1 MKLKIKNKKIFAGL
15 SLLLF
20 LGVFFLFPNVVH
32 AGVGEVVA
40 TVLGWILYPII
51 WVLGQILVMLLYVL
65 IGIAQ
70 YNDFIDSNAVK
81 FGWTLVRDLCN
92 MFFILIL
99 LIIAFATILRVEQ
112 YNLKTWLP
120 KLILMAVLINFSKLI
135 CGVFID
141 ATQVVMLTFVN
152 AFKNLAAGNLTSML
166 NVTEILSFSQS
177 SSKDVTGWTILGSII
192 LALIF
197 SVVSVVVI
205 LTMLVML
212 AMRIIMIW
220 IYVVL
225 SPLAYLLASF
235 PQGQSYSQRWWT
247 DFSKNL
253 IVGPVL
259 AFFIWLSFA
268 SLGGVE
274 GSRDINKMQRE
285 SNPENGDIGSEN
297 FSISVTEAGS
307 QENVTKFIISIG
319 MLLGG
324 LMIAQE
330 MGGMA
335 GSVAGKGMAKLQAMG
350 SGAMNSVSK
359 GAKRVTGIERA
370 QNALKVR
377 QSMKE
382 SVRQGRAQKDA
393 ESLLMKESKIKK
405 NIAAVPDKGRQ
416 LVDRGMQR
424 AFGVNSTQTKINEA
438 KEQRKALEEERKD
451 IEVKFKDSI
460 GKGDA
465 MISQANNLEQTQS
478 RFNELQARVSA
489 NDNDV
494 EAQEELKMVGADLS
508 MMKKNAGLAVNA
520 DETAVA
526 TKVKELRDGGK
537 KEKENDKLEDINKQ
551 ISAKD
556 SEIQQHETVLG
567 KQRKR
572 SENWSKATAGI
583 GGAVLG
589 GALAIA
595 TGGVAVGGLGAL
607 AAGAFTGGA
616 AGIGGRKKIMRA
628 GESDADLASNHN
640 NSQISKA
647 KEGFK
652 DSKEN
657 EIREVMNDYSRS
669 GHERTAA
676 AMVLMERGKLDQNEA
691 IVHRDKIKSSY
702 GYDNKVMNALD
713 GSLNNEY
720 QHLTRD
726 FSDLNAPQKPDE
738 DDGKFKKRQDEA
750 RDKIVRSVVGGS
762 IKIENIDKDSMKL
775 VMPELVKTMSNKRF
789 KSHYDDLP
797 KQKQKEVKES
807 LRSSGEYDSLK
818 KLAIINDAD
827 MSHLDKESDK
837 AKFMAEIEVD
847 EVRKMVT
854 KEESSESLKKFLT
867 ESPLADDLR
876 RAGTS
881 GNEKEFTNKLNEILK
896 NSKLSLDSAPERA
909 IIKRFEELMGLSFN
923 RVRPTENI
931 SNQKNNSEQLSDK
944 DEEMISTASSVIG

>member
-20 LGVFFLFPNVVH
+20 LGVFFLFPNIVH
-32 AGVGEVVA
+32 AGVGETVA

-51 WVLGQILVMLLYVL
+51 WVLGQILIMLMYIL
-65 IGIAQ
+65 IGVAQ
-70 YNDFIDSNAVK
+70 YNSFINSNAVS

-120 KLILMAVLINFSKLI
+120 KLVLMAVLINFSKLI
-135 CGVFID
+135 CGIFID
-141 ATQVVMLTFVN
+141 VAQVIMLTFVN
-152 AFKNLAAGNLTSML
+152 AFKDMAGGNLTDML
-166 NVTEILSFSQS
+166 GVTKILSFDQNNSE
-177 SSKDVTGWTILGSII
+177 DVTGWTILGSII

-197 SVVSVVVI
+197 SIVSVVVV

-253 IVGPVL
+253 IVGPIL

-268 SLGGVE
+268 SLGGIE
-274 GSRDINKMQRE
+274 GSRDINKMKTEEAGQE
-285 SNPENGDIGSEN
+285 AFSA
-297 FSISVTEAGS
+297 SISEAGS
-307 QENVTKFIISIG
+307 QDNMTKFIISIG

-382 SVRQGRAQKDA
+382 GVRQERAQKDA
-393 ESLLMKESKIKK
+393 GALLRAESKAKK
-405 NIAAVPDKGRQ
+405 AIASVPDKGRQ

-438 KEQRKALEEERKD
+438 KEQRKALEEKKKK
-451 IEVKFKDSI
+451 IEVEFKDSI

-465 MISQANNLEQTQS
+465 MISQANNLEQTQT
-478 RFNELQARVSA
+478 RFNQLQAETQK
-489 NDNDV
+489 NPGNL
-494 EAQEELKMVGADLS
+494 EAKEELKMVGADLS

-526 TKVKELRDGGK
+526 TKVKELRDGGE

-657 EIREVMNDYSRS
+657 EIRDVMNDYSRS

-691 IVHRDKIKSSY
+691 VVHRDKIKSSY

-750 RDKIVRSVVGGS
+750 RDKIVKGVVSGS
-762 IKIENIDKDSMKL
+762 IKIENIDKGSMEL
-775 VMPELVKTMSNKRF
+775 VIPALVKTMSNKRF

-909 IIKRFEELMGLSFN
+909 IIKRIEELMGLSFSKP
-923 RVRPTENI
+923 RPTESI

-944 DEEMISTASSVIG
+944 DEEMISNAAAVLG

>member
-1 MKLKIKNKKIFAGL
+1 
-15 SLLLF
+15 
-20 LGVFFLFPNVVH
+20 
-32 AGVGEVVA
+32 
-40 TVLGWILYPII
+40 
-51 WVLGQILVMLLYVL
+51 
-65 IGIAQ
+65 
-70 YNDFIDSNAVK
+70 
-81 FGWTLVRDLCN
+81 WTLVRDLCN

-120 KLILMAVLINFSKLI
+120 KLVLMAVLINFSKLI

-141 ATQVVMLTFVN
+141 VTQVIMLTFVN
-152 AFKNLAAGNLTSML
+152 GFKNLAAGNLTSML

-177 SSKDVTGWTILGSII
+177 NSKDVTGWTILGSII

-197 SVVSVVVI
+197 SIVSVVVI

-274 GSRDINKMQRE
+274 GSRDINKMKRD
-285 SNPENGDIGSEN
+285 SNPDNGDIGAEN

-307 QENVTKFIISIG
+307 QDNVTKFIISIG

-359 GAKRVTGIERA
+359 GTKRVTGIERA

-382 SVRQGRAQKDA
+382 GVRQERAQKDA
-393 ESLLMKESKIKK
+393 GALLRAESKAKK
-405 NIAAVPDKGRQ
+405 AIASVPDKGRQ

-438 KEQRKALEEERKD
+438 KEQRKALEEKKKK
-451 IEVKFKDSI
+451 IEVEFKDSI

-465 MISQANNLEQTQS
+465 MISQANNLEQTQT
-478 RFNELQARVSA
+478 RFNQLQAETQK
-489 NDNDV
+489 NPGNL
-494 EAQEELKMVGADLS
+494 EAKEELKMVGADLS

-526 TKVKELRDGGK
+526 VKVKQLRDDGK
-537 KEKENDKLEDINKQ
+537 AAVKPLEDVNSQ

-556 SEIQQHETVLG
+556 SEIQQREIILN
-567 KQRKR
+567 RNKR
-572 SENWSKATAGI
+572 RAEIGSKALAGVGGAALGTTLAVMTGGAAI
-583 GGAVLG
+583 GGLGAVAA
-589 GALAIA
+589 GAL
-595 TGGVAVGGLGAL
+595 TGGVAGV
-607 AAGAFTGGA
+607 
-616 AGIGGRKKIMRA
+616 GGRKKIMRA

-657 EIREVMNDYSRS
+657 EIRDVMNDYSRS

-691 IVHRDKIKSSY
+691 VVHRDKIKSSY

-750 RDKIVRSVVGGS
+750 RDKIVKGVVSGS
-762 IKIENIDKDSMKL
+762 IKIENIDKGSMEL
-775 VMPELVKTMSNKRF
+775 VIPALVKTMSNKRF

-909 IIKRFEELMGLSFN
+909 IIKRIEELMGLSFSKP
-923 RVRPTENI
+923 RPTESI

-944 DEEMISTASSVIG
+944 DEEMISNAAAVLG

>member
-382 SVRQGRAQKDA
+382 GLRQERAQKDA
-393 ESLLMKESKIKK
+393 GALLRAESKAKK
-405 NIAAVPDKGRQ
+405 AIAAVPDKGRQ

-424 AFGVNSTQTKINEA
+424 AFGVNSTQANINKA
-438 KEQRKALEEERKD
+438 KEERKALEEKKKE

-478 RFNELQARVSA
+478 RFNELQTRVSA
-489 NDNDV
+489 NGQDV
-494 EAQEELKMVGADLS
+494 EAKEELKMVGADLEV
-508 MMKKNAGLAVNA
+508 MKKNAGLAVNA

-526 TKVKELRDGGK
+526 AKVKELKTNGE
-537 KEKENDKLEDINKQ
+537 KEKENDELEKIN
-551 ISAKD
+551 

-567 KQRKR
+567 RQRR
-572 SENWSKATAGI
+572 RAEIGSKVLSGV
-583 GGAVLG
+583 GGAALGSVL
-589 GALAIA
+589 AFS
-595 TGGVAVGGLGAL
+595 TGGVGVL
-607 AAGAFTGGA
+607 AAGAVGGI
-616 AGIGGRKKIMRA
+616 AGVKGRKKIMRA

-640 NSQISKA
+640 NGQISKI

-652 DSKEN
+652 DSKEG
-657 EIREVMNDYSRS
+657 EIRDVMNDYSRS
-669 GHERTAA
+669 GHERAAA

-691 IVHRDKIKSSY
+691 VVHRDKIKSSY

-713 GSLNNEY
+713 SSLNNEY

-726 FSDLNAPQKPDE
+726 FSDLNDPQKPDE
-738 DDGKFKKRQDEA
+738 DKDKFDKRQSEA
-750 RDKIVRSVVGGS
+750 RDKIVKGVVSGS
-762 IKIENIDKDSMKL
+762 IKIENIDKGSMKL

-797 KQKQKEVKES
+797 KQKQREVKES

-837 AKFMAEIEVD
+837 AKFMAEIEID

-867 ESPLADDLR
+867 ESPLADELR

-881 GNEKEFTNKLNEILK
+881 GDEKEFTKKLNEILK

-909 IIKRFEELMGLSFN
+909 IIRRFQELMGVSFA
-923 RVRPTENI
+923 
-931 SNQKNNSEQLSDK
+931 SNNQQRNNP
-944 DEEMISTASSVIG
+944 ASGLVDQFGNPIRS

>member
-1 MKLKIKNKKIFAGL
+1 
-15 SLLLF
+15 
-20 LGVFFLFPNVVH
+20 
-32 AGVGEVVA
+32 
-40 TVLGWILYPII
+40 
-51 WVLGQILVMLLYVL
+51 
-65 IGIAQ
+65 
-70 YNDFIDSNAVK
+70 
-81 FGWTLVRDLCN
+81 

-120 KLILMAVLINFSKLI
+120 KLVLMAVLINFSKLI

-141 ATQVVMLTFVN
+141 VTQVIMLTFVN
-152 AFKNLAAGNLTSML
+152 GFKNLAAGNLTSML

-177 SSKDVTGWTILGSII
+177 NSKDVTGWTILGSII

-197 SVVSVVVI
+197 SIVSVVVI

-274 GSRDINKMQRE
+274 GSRDINKMKRD
-285 SNPENGDIGSEN
+285 SNPDNGDIGAEN

-307 QENVTKFIISIG
+307 QDNVTKFIISIG

-359 GAKRVTGIERA
+359 GTKRVTGIERA

-382 SVRQGRAQKDA
+382 GVRQERAQKDA
-393 ESLLMKESKIKK
+393 GALLRAESKAKK
-405 NIAAVPDKGRQ
+405 AIASVPDKGRQ

-438 KEQRKALEEERKD
+438 KEQRKALEEKKKK
-451 IEVKFKDSI
+451 IEVEFKDSI

-465 MISQANNLEQTQS
+465 MISQANNLEQTQT
-478 RFNELQARVSA
+478 RFNQLQAETQK
-489 NDNDV
+489 NPGNL
-494 EAQEELKMVGADLS
+494 EAKEELKMVGADLS

-526 TKVKELRDGGK
+526 VKVKQLRDDGK
-537 KEKENDKLEDINKQ
+537 AAVKPLEDVNSQ

-556 SEIQQHETVLG
+556 SEIQQREIILN
-567 KQRKR
+567 RNKR
-572 SENWSKATAGI
+572 RAEIGSKALAGVGGAALGTTLAVMTGGAAI
-583 GGAVLG
+583 GGLGAVAA
-589 GALAIA
+589 GAL
-595 TGGVAVGGLGAL
+595 TGGVAGV
-607 AAGAFTGGA
+607 
-616 AGIGGRKKIMRA
+616 GGRKKIMRA

-657 EIREVMNDYSRS
+657 EIRDVMNDYSRS

-691 IVHRDKIKSSY
+691 VVHRDKIKSSY

-750 RDKIVRSVVGGS
+750 RDKIVKGVVSGS
-762 IKIENIDKDSMKL
+762 IKIENIDKGSMEL
-775 VMPELVKTMSNKRF
+775 VIPALVKTMSNKRF

-909 IIKRFEELMGLSFN
+909 IIKRIEELMGLSFSKP
-923 RVRPTENI
+923 RPTESI

-944 DEEMISTASSVIG
+944 DEEMISNAAAVLG

>member
-32 AGVGEVVA
+32 AGVGETVA

-51 WVLGQILVMLLYVL
+51 WVLGQILIMLMYIL
-65 IGIAQ
+65 IGVAQ
-70 YNDFIDSNAVK
+70 YNSFIDSNAVS

-120 KLILMAVLINFSKLI
+120 KLVLMAVLINFSKLI
-135 CGVFID
+135 CGIFID
-141 ATQVVMLTFVN
+141 VAQVVMLTFVN
-152 AFKNLAAGNLTSML
+152 AFKDMAGGNLTDML
-166 NVTEILSFSQS
+166 GVTKILSFDQDNSE
-177 SSKDVTGWTILGSII
+177 DVTGWTILGSII

-197 SVVSVVVI
+197 SIVSVVVV

-253 IVGPVL
+253 IVGPIL

-268 SLGGVE
+268 SLGGIQ
-274 GSRDINKMQRE
+274 GSRDINKMKTEEAGQE
-285 SNPENGDIGSEN
+285 AFSA
-297 FSISVTEAGS
+297 SISEAGS
-307 QENVTKFIISIG
+307 QDNMTKFIISIG

-382 SVRQGRAQKDA
+382 GVRQERAQKDA
-393 ESLLMKESKIKK
+393 GALLRAESKAKK
-405 NIAAVPDKGRQ
+405 AIAAVPDKGRQ

-438 KEQRKALEEERKD
+438 KEQRKALEEKKKK
-451 IEVKFKDSI
+451 IEVEFKDSI

-465 MISQANNLEQTQS
+465 MISQANNLEQTQT
-478 RFNELQARVSA
+478 RFNQLQAETQKNSG
-489 NDNDV
+489 NL
-494 EAQEELKMVGADLS
+494 EAKEELKMVGADLS

-526 TKVKELRDGGK
+526 TKVKELRDGGE

-657 EIREVMNDYSRS
+657 EIRDVMNDYSRS

-691 IVHRDKIKSSY
+691 VVHRDKIKSSY

-750 RDKIVRSVVGGS
+750 RDKIVKGVVSGS
-762 IKIENIDKDSMKL
+762 IKIENIDKGSMEL
-775 VMPELVKTMSNKRF
+775 VIPALVKTMSNKRF

-909 IIKRFEELMGLSFN
+909 IIKRIEELMGLSFSKP
-923 RVRPTENI
+923 RPTENI

-944 DEEMISTASSVIG
+944 DEEMISNVAAVLG

>member
-20 LGVFFLFPNVVH
+20 LGVFFLFPNIVH
-32 AGVGEVVA
+32 AGVGETVA

-51 WVLGQILVMLLYVL
+51 WVLGQILIMLMYIL
-65 IGIAQ
+65 IGVAQ
-70 YNDFIDSNAVK
+70 YNSFIDSNAVS

-120 KLILMAVLINFSKLI
+120 KLVLMAVLINFSKLI
-135 CGVFID
+135 CGIFID
-141 ATQVVMLTFVN
+141 VAQVIMLTFVN
-152 AFKNLAAGNLTSML
+152 AFKDMAGGNLTDML
-166 NVTEILSFSQS
+166 GVTKILSFDQNNSE
-177 SSKDVTGWTILGSII
+177 DVTGWTILGSII

-197 SVVSVVVI
+197 SIVSVVVV

-253 IVGPVL
+253 IVGPIL

-268 SLGGVE
+268 SLGGIE
-274 GSRDINKMQRE
+274 GSRDINKMKTEEAGQE
-285 SNPENGDIGSEN
+285 AFSA
-297 FSISVTEAGS
+297 SISEAGS
-307 QENVTKFIISIG
+307 QDNMTKFIISIG

-350 SGAMNSVSK
+350 SGAMSSVTK

-370 QNALKVR
+370 QNAIKAR

-393 ESLLMKESKIKK
+393 ESLLMRESKIKK

-438 KEQRKALEEERKD
+438 KADRKTLEEEKKR
-451 IEVKFKDSI
+451 IEVEFKDTI

-465 MISQANNLEQTQS
+465 MMTQANNLEQTQS

-494 EAQEELKMVGADLS
+494 EAKEELKMVGADLEV
-508 MMKKNAGLAVNA
+508 MKKNAGLAVNA

-526 TKVKELRDGGK
+526 AKVAQLKTDGEAAIKTDPLRD
-537 KEKENDKLEDINKQ
+537 INNQ

-628 GESDADLASNHN
+628 GESDADLASNYN

-652 DSKEN
+652 DSKES
-657 EIREVMNDYSRS
+657 EIRDVMNDYSRS

-691 IVHRDKIKSSY
+691 VVHRDKIKSSY

-750 RDKIVRSVVGGS
+750 RDKIVKGVVSGS

-775 VMPELVKTMSNKRF
+775 VMPALVKTMSNKRF

-818 KLAIINDAD
+818 KLAMINDAD

-837 AKFMAEIEVD
+837 AKFMAEIEID

-867 ESPLADDLR
+867 ESPLADELR

-881 GNEKEFTNKLNEILK
+881 GDEKEFTKKLNEILK

-909 IIKRFEELMGLSFN
+909 IIKRIEELMGLSFSKP
-923 RVRPTENI
+923 RPTESI
-931 SNQKNNSEQLSDK
+931 SNQKNNSEQLSDE
-944 DEEMISTASSVIG
+944 DEEMISNIADVFG

>member
-20 LGVFFLFPNVVH
+20 LGVFFLFPNIVH
-32 AGVGEVVA
+32 AGVGETVA

-51 WVLGQILVMLLYVL
+51 WVLGQILVMLVYVL

-120 KLILMAVLINFSKLI
+120 KLVLMAVLINFSKLI

-141 ATQVVMLTFVN
+141 VTQVIMLTFVN
-152 AFKNLAAGNLTSML
+152 GFKNLAAGNLTSML

-177 SSKDVTGWTILGSII
+177 NSKDVTGWTILGSII

-197 SVVSVVVI
+197 SIVSVVVI

-274 GSRDINKMQRE
+274 GSRDINKMKRD
-285 SNPENGDIGSEN
+285 SNPDNGDIGAEN

-307 QENVTKFIISIG
+307 QDNVTKFIISIG

-359 GAKRVTGIERA
+359 GTKRVTGIERA

-382 SVRQGRAQKDA
+382 GVRQERAQKDA
-393 ESLLMKESKIKK
+393 GALLRAESKAKK
-405 NIAAVPDKGRQ
+405 AIASVPDKGRQ

-438 KEQRKALEEERKD
+438 KEQRKALEEKKKK
-451 IEVKFKDSI
+451 IEVEFKDSI

-465 MISQANNLEQTQS
+465 MISQANNLEQTQT
-478 RFNELQARVSA
+478 RFNQLQAETQK
-489 NDNDV
+489 NPGNL
-494 EAQEELKMVGADLS
+494 EAKEELKMVGADLS

-526 TKVKELRDGGK
+526 VKVKQLRDDGK
-537 KEKENDKLEDINKQ
+537 AAVKPLEDVNSQ

-556 SEIQQHETVLG
+556 SEIQQREIILN
-567 KQRKR
+567 RNKR
-572 SENWSKATAGI
+572 RAEIGSKALAGVGGAALGTTLAVMTGGAAI
-583 GGAVLG
+583 GGLGAVAA
-589 GALAIA
+589 GAL
-595 TGGVAVGGLGAL
+595 TGGVAGV
-607 AAGAFTGGA
+607 
-616 AGIGGRKKIMRA
+616 GGRKKIMRA

-657 EIREVMNDYSRS
+657 EIRDVMNDYSRS

-691 IVHRDKIKSSY
+691 VVHRDKIKSSY

-750 RDKIVRSVVGGS
+750 RDKIVKGVVSGS
-762 IKIENIDKDSMKL
+762 IKIENIDKGSMEL
-775 VMPELVKTMSNKRF
+775 VIPALVKTMSNKRF

-909 IIKRFEELMGLSFN
+909 IIKRIEELMGLSFSKP
-923 RVRPTENI
+923 RPTESI

-944 DEEMISTASSVIG
+944 DEEMISNAAAVLG